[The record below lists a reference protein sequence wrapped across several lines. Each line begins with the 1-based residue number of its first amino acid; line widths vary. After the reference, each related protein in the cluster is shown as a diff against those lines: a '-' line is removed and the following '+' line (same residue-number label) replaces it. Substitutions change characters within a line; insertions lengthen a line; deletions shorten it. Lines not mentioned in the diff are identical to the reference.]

1 MMIFGWL
8 YLSPNDFKTLNKH
21 VVSSITFLSN
31 IIYWT
36 ESGYFDA
43 NSHQKWLLH
52 TWSLSV
58 EWQFYIIYPLVLVLL
73 RQFLSVK
80 ALKIALLIGAVTGF
94 VFCIIVTYRW
104 PNAAYFLLPSRAW
117 EMMAGG
123 LAYLYPFNIKEERKR
138 AIEWAGFVLIVGSY
152 FFISKE
158 NYWPGYLA
166 LLPVFGTYLI
176 IQAQRNDSVITSNAI
191 FQSLGTWSY
200 SIYLWHWPFVVAM
213 YYFSLSDDYIYVG
226 VVLSLIAG
234 FLSHKYIENI
244 KFNREFVYRLDYL
257 RCKPLLM
264 IMIVAGFSGVIFYKN
279 GLIELAPPQYQ
290 RLIKEVASSPYRER
304 CHIDSYQ
311 LPAESCE
318 YFGSK
323 VSWAV
328 LGDSHSTEIAFAL
341 AENLKPEGV
350 GLKQLSFSA
359 CKPSYLEG
367 RDFSKCTKW
376 YNEAVSYI
384 INNKEIQHVV
394 VNHRF
399 TKSILG
405 GSASNYPNIEKV
417 TITDT
422 MKRMTQGID
431 TLIADLAVNKEH
443 VFVYYPIPEL
453 QKNINQHIAMSL
465 INSTSLDNIIATD
478 LAWYE
483 MRNQYMISHFDNAK
497 YPSNVHLLN
506 PTDVFC
512 DEKDCFAVKDSEALY
527 FDDHHPSVIGARK
540 LVDLLME
547 EYRINE

>member
-1 MMIFGWL
+1 MTFRKDINGLRALAVIAVVLYHFNPNWMPGGFAGVDVFFVISGYLMTGIIFRNIEKNNFSILHFYLARANRIVPALAVLCVAMMIFGWF

-31 IIYWT
+31 ILYWT

-58 EWQFYIIYPLVLVLL
+58 EWQFYIIYPFVLVLL

-80 ALKIALLIGAVTGF
+80 AIKIALLIGTVIGF

-152 FFISKE
+152 FFISKD
-158 NYWPGYLA
+158 NHWPGYLA
-166 LLPVFGTYLI
+166 CLPVFGTYLI

-191 FQSLGTWSY
+191 FQRLGTWSY

-244 KFNREFVYRLDYL
+244 KFKRGFVYRLDYL

-264 IMIVAGFSGVIFYKN
+264 IIVVAGFSGVIFYKN

-341 AENLKPEGV
+341 AENLKKEGV

-367 RDFSKCTKW
+367 RDFSKCAKW
-376 YNEAVSYI
+376 YNEAV
-384 INNKEIQHVV
+384 
-394 VNHRF
+394 
-399 TKSILG
+399 
-405 GSASNYPNIEKV
+405 NY
-417 TITDT
+417 
-422 MKRMTQGID
+422 
-431 TLIADLAVNKEH
+431 
-443 VFVYYPIPEL
+443 
-453 QKNINQHIAMSL
+453 
-465 INSTSLDNIIATD
+465 
-478 LAWYE
+478 
-483 MRNQYMISHFDNAK
+483 
-497 YPSNVHLLN
+497 
-506 PTDVFC
+506 
-512 DEKDCFAVKDSEALY
+512 
-527 FDDHHPSVIGARK
+527 
-540 LVDLLME
+540 
-547 EYRINE
+547 